1 MKIYAFNEAGAP
13 ASEAEIET
21 PRPTGHEVLVR
32 ITRSGVCHTDVHIQK
47 GEIAPAFP
55 CVAGHEMA
63 GEVVA
68 VGDAVT
74 SARPG
79 DVRVV
84 FPWIGCRACAE
95 CRAGQ
100 EQRCPAPQTL
110 GVRRN
115 GGYADHVL
123 VPHEEYLVD
132 IEGLNL
138 TWAATLAC
146 SGLTAYRAVNKA
158 VRGDLDDEIVV
169 IGTGGVGLMGIAVLR
184 ALGYRRFTAVDVDD
198 DKLATARE
206 LGATRVVNSAK
217 GDARAE
223 ILELTGGGA
232 TAVVDFVGTSQTAE
246 LGYQVLAKNGSLVIV
261 GLFGGELRIPLQQ
274 MPLKNLTVSGSLVG
288 SLGDLAEMVALA
300 KSGRLPH
307 VPIIE
312 KPLGAAAVNE
322 ALDGLAQGRVP
333 GRIVLT
339 A

>member
-1 MKIYAFNEAGAP
+1 MKIYAFDEAGAP
-13 ASEAEIET
+13 AVEAEIET
-21 PRPTGHEVLVR
+21 PRPTGHEVLLR
-32 ITRSGVCHTDVHIQK
+32 ITRSGVCHSDVHIQK
-47 GEIAPAFP
+47 GELGRGFP

-63 GEVVA
+63 GEVVG

-84 FPWIGCRACAE
+84 FPWIGCRACVE

-100 EQRCPAPQTL
+100 EQRCSAPQTL
-110 GVRRN
+110 GVRRH

-123 VPHEEYLVD
+123 VPHEEYLLD
-132 IEGLNL
+132 IEGLD
-138 TWAATLAC
+138 TAWAATLAC
-146 SGLTAYRAVNKA
+146 SGLTAYGAVNKV

-169 IGTGGVGLMGIAVLR
+169 IGTGGVGLMGIAVLH
-184 ALGYRRFTAVDVDD
+184 ALGHHRFIAVDVDD
-198 DKLATARE
+198 DKLAAARA

-217 GDARAE
+217 DDARAE

-232 TAVVDFVGTSQTAE
+232 AGVVDFVGTSETAE
-246 LGYQVLAKNGSLVIV
+246 LGAQVLAKNGTLVVV
-261 GLFGGELRIPLQQ
+261 GLFGGEFRMPVRQLPL
-274 MPLKNLTVSGSLVG
+274 MNLTVCGSFVG
-288 SLGDLAEMVALA
+288 SLGELAEMVALA
-300 KSGRLPH
+300 KSGKLPH
-307 VPIIE
+307 IPIIE
-312 KPLGAAAVNE
+312 RPLGAAAVNE

>member
-1 MKIYAFNEAGAP
+1 MKIYAFDAAGAP
-13 ASEAEIET
+13 AREAEIET

-32 ITRSGVCHTDVHIQK
+32 ITRSGVCHTDIHIQK
-47 GEIAPAFP
+47 GQIGPGFP
-55 CVAGHEMA
+55 CVAGHEIA

-68 VGDAVT
+68 VGDAVA

-84 FPWIGCRACAE
+84 FPWIGCRACTE

-100 EQRCPAPQTL
+100 EQRCPAPRTL
-110 GVRRN
+110 GVRRH

-123 VPHEEYLVD
+123 VPHEDYLVD
-132 IEGLNL
+132 IEGLD
-138 TWAATLAC
+138 TAWAATLAC
-146 SGLTAYRAVNKA
+146 SGLTAYTAVNKA
-158 VRGDLDDEIVV
+158 VRGDLDDELVI
-169 IGTGGVGLMGIAVLR
+169 IGTGGVGLMAVAVLS

-198 DKLATARE
+198 DKLATAHD
-206 LGATRVVNSAK
+206 LGAPRVVNSAK
-217 GDARAE
+217 GDALAE

-232 TAVVDFVGTSQTAE
+232 AGVVDFVGTSETAQ
-246 LGYQVLAKNGSLVIV
+246 LGYHALAKNGTLVVV
-261 GLFGGELRIPLQQ
+261 GLFGGELRIPLQN

-300 KSGRLPH
+300 KSGRLPT
-307 VPIIE
+307 VPISE
-312 KPLGAAAVNE
+312 RPLNAAAVNE
-322 ALDGLAQGRVP
+322 ALDGLAHGRVP